1 MANEQNLK
9 PGGKPGGYV
18 LTREQAKKGGLAS
31 AASKKRKK
39 NLFEITRMVLE
50 LGVVNPKQRAA
61 LEKLGI
67 NPDDL
72 TNNAALAVSMLD
84 KAMKGDVQAAK
95 LIAEWGAVNAPQQT
109 EQEVDPLSAAFE
121 SLEGNVNGN

>member
-1 MANEQNLK
+1 MANVQNLR
-9 PGGKPGGYV
+9 PGEYK
-18 LTREQAKKGGLAS
+18 LTHEEQKKGGRAS
-31 AASKKRKK
+31 VAARRRKK
-39 NLFEITRMVLE
+39 NLFEVTRMVLE
-50 LGVVNPKQRAA
+50 LGVVNPKQKAA

-84 KAMKGDVQAAK
+84 KAMRGDVQAAK
-95 LIAEWGAVNAPQQT
+95 LIAEWGAVNAPQHT

-121 SLEGNVNGN
+121 SLGGNVDGAT

>member
-1 MANEQNLK
+1 MANVQNLR
-9 PGGKPGGYV
+9 PGEYK
-18 LTREQAKKGGLAS
+18 LTLEDQKKGGKNSVS
-31 AASKKRKK
+31 ARRRKK

-72 TNNAALAVSMLD
+72 TNNAALVVSMLD

-121 SLEGNVNGN
+121 SLEGRADGIA

>member
-1 MANEQNLK
+1 MANVQNLR
-9 PGGKPGGYV
+9 PGEYK
-18 LTREQAKKGGLAS
+18 LTHEEQKKGGRAS
-31 AASKKRKK
+31 VAARRRKK

-109 EQEVDPLSAAFE
+109 EQEVDPLSVAFE
-121 SLEGNVNGN
+121 SLEGNVDGN

>member
-1 MANEQNLK
+1 MANVQNLR
-9 PGGKPGGYV
+9 PGEYK
-18 LTREQAKKGGLAS
+18 LTHEEQKKGGRAS
-31 AASKKRKK
+31 VAARRRKK
-39 NLFEITRMVLE
+39 NLLEITRMVLE
-50 LGVVNPKQRAA
+50 LDVVNPKQRAA

-95 LIAEWGAVNAPQQT
+95 LIAEWGAVNAPQQA

-121 SLEGNVNGN
+121 SLEGRADGIA

>member
-1 MANEQNLK
+1 MANVQNLR
-9 PGGKPGGYV
+9 PGEYK
-18 LTREQAKKGGLAS
+18 LTHEEQKKGGKAS
-31 AASKKRKK
+31 VAARRRKK

-95 LIAEWGAVNAPQQT
+95 LIAEWGAVNAPQQN
-109 EQEVDPLSAAFE
+109 EQEVDPLSAAME
-121 SLEGNVNGN
+121 RLGVDGDG

>member
-1 MANEQNLK
+1 MQNLR
-9 PGGKPGGYV
+9 PGEYK
-18 LTREQAKKGGLAS
+18 LTHEEQKKGGRAS
-31 AASKKRKK
+31 VAARRRKK
-39 NLFEITRMVLE
+39 NLFEVTRMVLE
-50 LGVVNPKQRAA
+50 LGVVNPKQKAA

-84 KAMKGDVQAAK
+84 KAMRGDVQAAK
-95 LIAEWGAVNAPQQT
+95 LIAEWGAVNAPQHT

-121 SLEGNVNGN
+121 SLGGNVDGAT